1 MAQEYNNTARI
12 LLTEHA
18 PDISQFVLDT
28 DDVEVL
34 EDIDTEQQH
43 TVARRTDST
52 KRIRVDGHEA
62 ILHIE
67 LQLRDST
74 HRPMW
79 ARNAEYQGYLVGQHQ
94 LPVYTN
100 AIYFH
105 RNAGKNDPGKYEYSW
120 NGYVYTL
127 HYKVIRLS
135 QIDGKSILERQAP
148 GLLPFTPLMR
158 RPAGMNLDR
167 WVQECVDATL
177 AAPVDQGTRADLLYG
192 ISVFGGVVYDS
203 QLFDRN
209 IPEELMIE
217 SKTYQQ
223 QRGRIIR
230 ETTVKH
236 ILALLKRRFQA
247 EAVDAL
253 QTMLLNITDLQ
264 KLEDLLFAASEVPNI
279 DAFAQMLN
287 E

>member
-18 PDISQFVLDT
+18 TDISQFVLDT
-28 DDVEVL
+28 EDVEVL

-79 ARNAEYQGYLVGQHQ
+79 ARNAEYHGYLVGQHQ

-135 QIDGKSILERQAP
+135 QIDGKSVLERQAP
-148 GLLPFTPLMR
+148 GLLPFTPLMQ

-167 WVQECVDATL
+167 WVQECVDTTL
-177 AAPVDQGTRADLLYG
+177 SAPVDEQTRSDLLFATYL
-192 ISVFGGVVYDS
+192 FGSIVHDATVY
-203 QLFDRN
+203 RHR
-209 IPEELMIE
+209 IREELMIE
-217 SKTYQQ
+217 SKGYQLL
-223 QRGRIIR
+223 IR
-230 ETTVKH
+230 ENTVKH
-236 ILALLKRRFQA
+236 ILALLKLRFRA

-253 QTMLLNITDLQ
+253 QTMLLNITDLR
-264 KLEDLLFAASEVPNI
+264 KLEDLHLAAARVPDI
-279 DAFAQMLN
+279 DAFAKMLN

>member
-167 WVQECVDATL
+167 WVQECVDTTL
-177 AAPVDQGTRADLLYG
+177 SAPVDEQTRSDLLFATYL
-192 ISVFGGVVYDS
+192 FGSIVHDATVYKH
-203 QLFDRN
+203 R
-209 IPEELMIE
+209 IREELMIE
-217 SKTYQQ
+217 SKGYQLL
-223 QRGRIIR
+223 IR
-230 ETTVKH
+230 ENTVKH

-253 QTMLLNITDLQ
+253 QTMLLNITDSQ

>member
-18 PDISQFVLDT
+18 TDISQFVLDT
-28 DDVEVL
+28 EDVEVL
-34 EDIDTEQQH
+34 GNIDTEQQH

-148 GLLPFTPLMR
+148 GLLPFTPLMQ

-177 AAPVDQGTRADLLYG
+177 AAPVDQATRADLLYG

-203 QLFDRN
+203 QIFDRN
-209 IPEELMIE
+209 IPEEIMIE

-230 ETTVKH
+230 ETTIENTLGFLEH
-236 ILALLKRRFQA
+236 PIFRLRRLILSDRHF
-247 EAVDAL
+247 
-253 QTMLLNITDLQ
+253 
-264 KLEDLLFAASEVPNI
+264 FA
-279 DAFAQMLN
+279 
-287 E
+287 